1 MNNAQKKT
9 LVAIFAEPTSGTIP
23 WSSIEG
29 LLISVGCKVIEGKGS
44 AVRFDLNGVVGFF
57 HRPHPSKDA
66 KKYQVRYA
74 REYLTKIGIEP

>member
-1 MNNAQKKT
+1 MNNAQRKT
-9 LVAIFAEPTSGTIP
+9 LVAIFAEPTSGAIP
-23 WSSIEG
+23 WASIER
-29 LLISVGCKVIEGKGS
+29 LLVSAGCKVIEGKGS
-44 AVRFDLNGVVGFF
+44 AVRFELNGVVGFF